1 MRRAWPNAA
10 AFAVAA
16 LTLAACETAVTV
28 TNEQV
33 SPAWYPG
40 YLNYTASRGGML
52 VEVIGTPF
60 ENVPQDQLEAV
71 VAEVMGSSHFGPQMP
86 FFTEPPEGFNS
97 PMRLRVLMN
106 PAAATSGK
114 LLCENPDQPQQKRAG
129 RTSALAAFCLLED
142 RLSTARGVVAQAN
155 GPQDPRFKALM
166 RQLSVLLF
174 PGTNAKPGGSG
185 DSFRRAG

>member
-1 MRRAWPNAA
+1 MRPSWSRYL
-10 AFAVAA
+10 AFALAA
-16 LTLAACETAVTV
+16 LGLTGCDTAVMVSNEHV
-28 TNEQV
+28 T
-33 SPAWYPG
+33 PAWYPG

-52 VEVIGTPF
+52 VEVIGSPF
-60 ENVPQDQLEAV
+60 ENVPQDQLEQA
-71 VAEVMGSSHFGPQMP
+71 VAEVMEGSHFGPQMP

-114 LLCENPDQPQQKRAG
+114 LLCENPNQPQQKQAG

-142 RLSTARGVVAQAN
+142 RLSTARGVVAEAK
-155 GPQDPRFKALM
+155 GPDDPRFRALM

-174 PGTNAKPGGSG
+174 PGTNTKPGGSG

>member
-1 MRRAWPNAA
+1 MRPAWSSS
-10 AFAVAA
+10 AVLALAA
-16 LTLAACETAVTV
+16 LALAACETGVIV
-28 TNEQV
+28 TNEYV
-33 SPAWYPG
+33 TPAWYPG
-40 YLNYTASRGGML
+40 YLSYTAGRGGML
-52 VEVIGTPF
+52 VEVIGSPF
-60 ENVPQDQLEAV
+60 ENVPQEQLEAV
-71 VAEVMGSSHFGPQMP
+71 VAEVMEGSHFGPEMP

-114 LLCENPDQPQQKRAG
+114 LLCENPNQPQQKQAG

-142 RLSTARGVVAQAN
+142 RLSTARGIVAEAK